1 MVSSNVTIICVP
13 RAVTYRTV
21 QMVSS
26 NVTIICVLRAVTY
39 QSVQM
44 VSKQCDDYL
53 CAEGCNIPD
62 CPDGK

>member
-1 MVSSNVTIICVP
+1 MVSSNE
-13 RAVTYRTV
+13 
-21 QMVSS
+21 
-26 NVTIICVLRAVTY
+26 TIICVLRAVTY
-39 QSVQM
+39 WTVQM